1 MTRLTGL
8 IQYICMH
15 RSLVSQQSVLEQP
28 DVAQLHC
35 TTLLQ
40 TLSTQNQALLCR
52 VAADEVHSAA
62 VWEMFYCM
70 AAYDG
75 LMDAQICVGVCDGTL
90 RPHFNESCP
99 LPYQKLAM
107 QCWAQNPEDR
117 HAYLLLAATA
127 SAHV

>member
-1 MTRLTGL
+1 MLPNC
-8 IQYICMH
+8 IAPPCFKP
-15 RSLVSQQSVLEQP
+15 V
-28 DVAQLHC
+28 
-35 TTLLQ
+35 
-40 TLSTQNQALLCR
+40 STQNQALLCR

-70 AAYDG
+70 AAYEG
-75 LMDAQICVGVCDGTL
+75 LMDAQICVGVCDGSL

-127 SAHV
+127 QAHVYTVLPICAFPALTTDSTVV